1 MLALSLLAVQACR
14 APSALDPFR
23 EALGDMT
30 SATARVTTSI
40 ASPLGDISAE
50 YAVTY
55 SNGSAEV
62 TYVRDSLSQITPDTD
77 PDDLNTTKGETVTVT
92 PDNTG
97 KLGKLVANVLFGKIL
112 LNEEL
117 IEYTVNGEVLDFTVK
132 SDAAEEIL
140 GASIGYDAEVRIT
153 LAEGKLAKIEI
164 NYNAIGGKA
173 NLTADFD

>member
-14 APSALDPFR
+14 APSELDPFR

-40 ASPLGDISAE
+40 ASPLGDVSAE

-77 PDDLNTTKGETVTVT
+77 PDDLNTTVGETVTIT

-117 IEYTVNGEVLDFTVK
+117 IEYTVNGDVLDFTVK

-153 LAEGKLAKIEI
+153 LAEGKLAKIEV
-164 NYNAIGGKA
+164 NYNALGGKA